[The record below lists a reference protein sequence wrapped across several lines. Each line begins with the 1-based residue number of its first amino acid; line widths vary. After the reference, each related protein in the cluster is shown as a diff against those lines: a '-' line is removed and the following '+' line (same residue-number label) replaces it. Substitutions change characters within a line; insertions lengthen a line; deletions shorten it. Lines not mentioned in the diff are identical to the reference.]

1 MKYLGRYNYDKMLAW
16 ERDFAERLVICPV
29 YDSSGFTCIGY
40 DLYYIWYYPPRR
52 NEGRKELSVE
62 NKVSRAEYLAK
73 FIAKNWHWCPA
84 DLDVSVQNCEGWNGK
99 IVKNV

>member
-40 DLYYIWYYPPRR
+40 DLYYI
-52 NEGRKELSVE
+52 
-62 NKVSRAEYLAK
+62 
-73 FIAKNWHWCPA
+73 
-84 DLDVSVQNCEGWNGK
+84 
-99 IVKNV
+99 